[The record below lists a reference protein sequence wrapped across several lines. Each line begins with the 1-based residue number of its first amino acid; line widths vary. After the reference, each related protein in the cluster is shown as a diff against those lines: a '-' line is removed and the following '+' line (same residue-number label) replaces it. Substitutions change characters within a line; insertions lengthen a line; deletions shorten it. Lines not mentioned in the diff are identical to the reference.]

1 MTDHLTQEKRSWNM
15 SQIRSKNTKPE
26 IIVRSLL
33 HNLGFRFRL
42 HNKIL
47 PGKTDIVMKK
57 FQIIIFCHGCFWH
70 QHKNCSRA
78 TFPKSN
84 VIYWKKKLKRNVQR
98 FNEVKTELNNLKWR
112 VHVIWE
118 CETKDLDLLSLK
130 LLKIIN

>member
-47 PGKTDIVMKK
+47 PGKPDIVMKK
-57 FQIIIFCHGCFWH
+57 FQ
-70 QHKNCSRA
+70 
-78 TFPKSN
+78 T
-84 VIYWKKKLKRNVQR
+84 
-98 FNEVKTELNNLKWR
+98 
-112 VHVIWE
+112 
-118 CETKDLDLLSLK
+118 
-130 LLKIIN
+130 